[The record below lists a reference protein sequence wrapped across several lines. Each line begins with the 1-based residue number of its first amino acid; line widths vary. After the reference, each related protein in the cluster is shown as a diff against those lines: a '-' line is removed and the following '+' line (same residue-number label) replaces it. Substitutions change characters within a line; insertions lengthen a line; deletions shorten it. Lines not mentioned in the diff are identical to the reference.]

1 MVSTYYYRESNRSKR
16 QGQIVAAMI
25 SNFESAEEA
34 LKTAQNSAGWQK
46 QNLIEL

>member
-1 MVSTYYYRESNRSKR
+1 MVSTTIGKVIDRN

-34 LKTAQNSAGWQK
+34 LKQHNSAGSAE
-46 QNLIEL
+46 QNLIELWTL